1 MVSHGLVWLALD
13 AHQGEKACTPRWSDV
28 GPWSSC
34 VNRYVYICVCCVLP
48 VLEHVRSEPPRTRRE
63 LSQESS
69 MLDGTFSV
77 EFNTEGEGEEEDDS
91 DYDSDVSAGMCGCV
105 VP

>member
-1 MVSHGLVWLALD
+1 
-13 AHQGEKACTPRWSDV
+13 
-28 GPWSSC
+28 
-34 VNRYVYICVCCVLP
+34 
-48 VLEHVRSEPPRTRRE
+48 
-63 LSQESS
+63 